1 MGLIDIKSSAVKS
14 QQIDVGDSSV
24 SGRSSLSP
32 RSRDG
37 YEAEY
42 IPLEKHRDCG
52 VGRPLFGFFTA
63 VIAGTTHELSA
74 TFHLSPASLGVTVP
88 ARSVEPLPER

>member
-1 MGLIDIKSSAVKS
+1 VGSIDIKSSAVKS
-14 QQIDVGDSSV
+14 QQIDVGDFIGKWRFES
-24 SGRSSLSP
+24 RP